1 MREFPP
7 IDRAAE
13 AAASQTL
20 FFTDGEFD
28 GRPHR
33 VSRFNYLAFLS
44 LTGSAAQQEVDKIR
58 SFLGAQLGGQ
68 LETDIVHLLGS
79 LNWRYHNIACIA
91 LAAGFT
97 SPRTIE
103 ALWQRIRAGSWTA
116 PQLVA
121 TAAYI
126 DAGFQER
133 AADALASHATYYK
146 SLVAL
151 AALAAGSDSDSDS
164 DIVAEA
170 KAVDRDDSGAIAIGW
185 LHNLRQALG

>member
-1 MREFPP
+1 M
-7 IDRAAE
+7 
-13 AAASQTL
+13 
-20 FFTDGEFD
+20 
-28 GRPHR
+28 
-33 VSRFNYLAFLS
+33 
-44 LTGSAAQQEVDKIR
+44 DKIR
-58 SFLGAQLGGQ
+58 SFLADQPGAQ

-103 ALWQRIRAGSWTA
+103 ALWQRILAGSWTA

-133 AADALASHATYYK
+133 AADALARHATYYK

-151 AALAAGSDSDSDS
+151 AALVAGSDS